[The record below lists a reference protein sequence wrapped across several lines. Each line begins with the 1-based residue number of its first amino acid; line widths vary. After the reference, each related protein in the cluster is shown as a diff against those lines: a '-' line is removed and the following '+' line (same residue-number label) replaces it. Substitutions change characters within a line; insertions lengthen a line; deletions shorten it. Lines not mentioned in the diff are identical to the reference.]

1 MNILVEIKNHYGTR
15 FIYPLCETG
24 KLFLRFT
31 GNKTLSNSDIETIK
45 TLGYTIKIKEVTL

>member
-15 FIYPLCETG
+15 FIYPLCDTG